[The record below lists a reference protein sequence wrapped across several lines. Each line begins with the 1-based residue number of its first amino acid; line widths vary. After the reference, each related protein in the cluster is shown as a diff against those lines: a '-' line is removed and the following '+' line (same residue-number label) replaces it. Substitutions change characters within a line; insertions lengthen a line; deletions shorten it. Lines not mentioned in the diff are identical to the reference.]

1 MMAREGLAGVGEELP
16 TLGKNSPDLG
26 KMTESMSVSRNP
38 PHHDVE
44 FDEIN
49 SMVVSVCTGSPRFRR
64 KSSPERSSEFSRCKS
79 LARVI
84 GS

>member
-1 MMAREGLAGVGEELP
+1 
-16 TLGKNSPDLG
+16 LG
-26 KMTESMSVSRNP
+26 KMTEYMSVSSNP

-49 SMVVSVCTGSPRFRR
+49 SMMVSVCTGSLRFHW

-79 LARVI
+79 SARVPR
-84 GS
+84 S